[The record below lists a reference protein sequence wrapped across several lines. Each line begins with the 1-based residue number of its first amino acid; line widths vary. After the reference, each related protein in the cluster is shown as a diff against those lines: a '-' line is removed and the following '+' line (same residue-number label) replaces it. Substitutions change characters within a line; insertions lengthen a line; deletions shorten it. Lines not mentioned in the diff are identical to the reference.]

1 MEISEIWA
9 TIIIPLLIGPIF
21 IYLKA
26 IYDNYIQ
33 NKKDNNLLLYNTK
46 TEYLTTILNNF
57 YWPLYVKL
65 LCIYQLNYNIPIK
78 NKYEYIS
85 DEEDNTD
92 SDDQNQIN
100 IDNVRINII
109 EKNKNKSIILD
120 SETINYMEN
129 NINELFKDT
138 LGIIE
143 NNIYNVR
150 LSKSLNTNI
159 VEFIKFCKIREIIH
173 EGSTNKKYN
182 IEYFGTTDN
191 TWKLLK
197 LIEFELNKY
206 QIQYSN
212 LIENGPFN

>member
-21 IYLKA
+21 IYLKS
-26 IYDNYIQ
+26 IYDNYSQ
-33 NKKDNNLLLYNTK
+33 NKKDNNLLFYNTK
-46 TEYLTTILNNF
+46 TDYLTTILNNF

-65 LCIYQLNYNIPIK
+65 LCIHQLNYNIPIK
-78 NKYEYIS
+78 NQYEYIS

-92 SDDQNQIN
+92 SDDDQTQIN
-100 IDNVRINII
+100 IDNVRINIV
-109 EKNKNKSIILD
+109 EKNKSKSIILD
-120 SETINYMEN
+120 VETINFMEN
-129 NINELFKDT
+129 NINELFKET

-173 EGSTNKKYN
+173 EGSTTKKYN

-197 LIEFELNKY
+197 LIDFELNKY
-206 QIQYSN
+206 QTQYTN
-212 LIENGPFN
+212 LIEKGPF